1 MIYICR
7 IKDQFRSLRKLFQ
20 IVLILSHGQAQVE
33 HGFTINKQ
41 LLNDNMSSETLVALR
56 IVHDHMLSHNVKP
69 YQMET
74 NSRMMELVKNARK
87 SYFLKLKEKGLKL
100 KASVDVQREKLN
112 EEIEDT
118 NCQIK

>member
-1 MIYICR
+1 M
-7 IKDQFRSLRKLFQ
+7 
-20 IVLILSHGQAQVE
+20 E

-41 LLNDNMSSETLVALR
+41 LLNGNMSSETLVALR
-56 IVHDHMLSHNVKP
+56 IVHDYMLSHNVKP